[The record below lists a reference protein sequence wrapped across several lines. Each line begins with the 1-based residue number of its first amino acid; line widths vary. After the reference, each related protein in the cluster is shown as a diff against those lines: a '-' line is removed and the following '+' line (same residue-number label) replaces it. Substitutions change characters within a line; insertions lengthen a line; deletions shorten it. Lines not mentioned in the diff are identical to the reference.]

1 MLDRRINVIQSRV
14 ARQARHLFWPELLAG
29 LTVSMVAVPQGMGYA
44 AIVGVNPLY
53 GLYTAI
59 VPAIIGALFGS
70 SNHLITGPTNAT
82 ALATAS
88 VLLAYAGQPN
98 YVEYVFAVAVIT
110 GLIRLVLGLLRLGGM
125 IRYVSHSVLTGFL
138 AGAGILI
145 VVNQLHSLLGLVRPA
160 GANTVTIVA
169 DVVQRLPLLNPYV
182 LATGLLTVAFL
193 LAGSRWKVKIPA
205 ALLAIALVGL
215 LVQAAGW
222 SSRGVLLIR
231 DLGPLAEVIPAF
243 HVPRVPFRDQLTLV
257 ASAVP
262 VALLSLVE
270 AMSIAY
276 TIMLASRQYVDPSQE
291 FVGQG
296 LASLVGGFFRCIPSS
311 GSLARSAVAYSGGAR
326 TRLAGVLSG
335 VLVLLMLLAFSHYIG
350 YIPVASLAGV
360 VIVSA
365 QRLIDYERLSLTW
378 QSPATNRVVLG
389 ATFVSTLVLPLH
401 LAILLGTLLSIGAY
415 LHESSNI
422 RVSYL
427 CPGETGGFEEHG
439 LQRCL
444 DDHPSI
450 ALINLEGI
458 LYFAAVDDLQNKLEE
473 VLQAGVRVL
482 ILRVRRFHLL
492 AGAGISAFRRIFDR
506 AEAAKAT
513 VLISGVSDDFRQ
525 ILESAELAGVV
536 DSDQT
541 FVASNSLFESTDK
554 ALQRAK
560 EILAETERNGL

>member
-1 MLDRRINVIQSRV
+1 MLGRRIHVIQSQI
-14 ARQARHLFWPELLAG
+14 ARQAGHGFWPDVLAG
-29 LTVSMVAVPQGMGYA
+29 LTVAMVALPQGMGYA

-88 VLLAYAGQPN
+88 VLLAYAGQPD

-110 GLIRLVLGLLRLGGM
+110 GLLRLVLGLLRLGGM

-145 VVNQLHSLLGLVRPA
+145 VVNQLHSLLGLARPA
-160 GANTVTIVA
+160 GANTLTIVA
-169 DVVQRLPLLNPYV
+169 DVVQRLSLSNPYA
-182 LATGLLTVAFL
+182 LATGLLTMGLL
-193 LAGSRWKVKIPA
+193 LAGRRWMVKIPA
-205 ALLAIALVGL
+205 ALLAIVLAGL
-215 LVQAAGW
+215 FVHAVGW
-222 SSRGVLLIR
+222 SSRGIVLIR
-231 DLGPLAEVIPAF
+231 DLGSLSE
-243 HVPRVPFRDQLTLV
+243 
-257 ASAVP
+257 AVP
-262 VALLSLVE
+262 TFHAPQVPLREQLALAVSAAPIALLSLVE

-276 TIMLASRQYVDPSQE
+276 TIMLASRQYIDPSRE

-296 LASLVGGFFRCIPSS
+296 FASLVGGFFHCIPSS
-311 GSLARSAVAYSGGAR
+311 GSLARSAVAYGSGAR

-335 VLVLLMLLAFSHYIG
+335 GFVLLMLLLFSPYIG

-365 QRLIDYERLSLTW
+365 QRLVDYERLSLTW
-378 QSPATNRVVLG
+378 KSPATNRLVLG
-389 ATFVSTLVLPLH
+389 TTFISTLVLPLH
-401 LAILLGTLLSIGAY
+401 VAILVGTLLSIGVY

-422 RVSYL
+422 RLSYL
-427 CPGETGGFEEHG
+427 CPSASGGFEEHG

-444 DDHPSI
+444 DDHPAI
-450 ALINLEGI
+450 ALVNLEGT

-473 VLQAGVRVL
+473 VLQADVRVL

-506 AEAAKAT
+506 AKVAKAV
-513 VLISGVSDDFRQ
+513 VLISGVSDEFKQ
-525 ILESAELAGVV
+525 ILESSELEGVV
-536 DSDQT
+536 GRDQT
-541 FVASNSLFESTDK
+541 FWASISLFESTQQ
-554 ALQRAK
+554 ALERAS
-560 EILAETERNGL
+560 EILAEAERTGQ